1 MSTALIRTL
10 SLIALITA
18 GSHAWAAQDG
28 DGKRKGHGDG
38 ELRTKVME
46 KFDANHDGKL
56 DEGER
61 AAAKAALHER
71 MEQAKEHH
79 GDGKL
84 KAKIMEKFDAN
95 HDGTL
100 DEGERATAKAALH
113 ERKEHRGDR
122 PAHKSDLN

>member
-1 MSTALIRTL
+1 MSTTLIRTL
-10 SLIALITA
+10 SFIALITV
-18 GSHAWAAQDG
+18 GSQAWAAQDG
-28 DGKRKGHGDG
+28 DGQRKGNEHGD
-38 ELRTKVME
+38 LRAKVLE

-56 DEGER
+56 DESER
-61 AAAKAALHER
+61 ATAKAALHER

-95 HDGTL
+95 HDGKL
-100 DEGERATAKAALH
+100 DEGERAKAKAALH